1 MKQWIRFAFLG
12 LTLTSVCVVTAQV
25 KTGDVAYELKGETP
39 GTTTLKQFKKNH
51 RHPDC
56 TAHTERQT
64 TCWVYEGVSF
74 AGQTSHNF
82 KGCTDLLNCGGQGIN
97 AQFVDDVMVSLTY
110 GVMEGP
116 DILPALR
123 SKYGEPTMTK
133 GAYSEWKN
141 SVGTLS
147 IGTSGLT
154 TSITSS
160 LNDKGAKRDI

>member
-1 MKQWIRFAFLG
+1 MKRWIRFSFLG
-12 LTLTSVCVVTAQV
+12 LTLMSTCVVAAQV

-39 GTTTLKQFKKNH
+39 GTTTLKEFKKNH

-56 TAHTERQT
+56 TSHTEHQT
-64 TCWVYEGVSF
+64 TCRIYEGVSF
-74 AGQTSHNF
+74 AGQPAHNF

-97 AQFVDDVMVSLTY
+97 AEFVDGVMVSLTY
-110 GVMEGP
+110 GVMAGP

-123 SKYGEPTMTK
+123 SKYGEPTMRT
-133 GAYSEWKN
+133 GEYCEWKN
-141 SVGTLS
+141 SVGKLS